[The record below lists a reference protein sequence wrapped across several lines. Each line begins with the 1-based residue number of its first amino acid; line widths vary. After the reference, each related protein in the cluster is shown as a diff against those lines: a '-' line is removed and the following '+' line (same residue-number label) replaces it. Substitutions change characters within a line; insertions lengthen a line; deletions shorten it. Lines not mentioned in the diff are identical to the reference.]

1 MMTGRADMLFT
12 IDLDQEIDGR
22 WIAEVLEL
30 PGVLVYGETRES
42 ALAHAQALA
51 LRVIAERLEH
61 GEEPPMSHSISFAAA
76 A

>member
-1 MMTGRADMLFT
+1 MKETALQLT
-12 IDLDQEIDGR
+12 VETEQEDDGR

-30 PGVLVYGETRES
+30 PGVLAYGPTREA
-42 ALAHAQALA
+42 ALASAQALA

-61 GEEPPMSHSISFAAA
+61 GEESSHLMSISFAAA